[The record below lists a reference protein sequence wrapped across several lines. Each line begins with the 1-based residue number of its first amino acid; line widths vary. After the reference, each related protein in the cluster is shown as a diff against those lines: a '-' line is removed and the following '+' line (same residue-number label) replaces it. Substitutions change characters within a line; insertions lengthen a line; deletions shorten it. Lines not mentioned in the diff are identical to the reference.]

1 MRIGIISDTHGLL
14 REEVVKNLEGCDY
27 IIHAGDVGSID
38 IVDKLNKIAKTF
50 IVKGNIDKTGELKKL
65 PEYREIEMDETLIYL
80 THNKEDIPEELRE
93 IDMVIYGHSHK
104 YSEEKREGIIY
115 LNPGSCGK
123 KRFSLPLTMAI
134 APINL
139 GEIEIE
145 KIDIN

>member
-1 MRIGIISDTHGLL
+1 
-14 REEVVKNLEGCDY
+14 
-27 IIHAGDVGSID
+27 
-38 IVDKLNKIAKTF
+38 
-50 IVKGNIDKTGELKKL
+50 
-65 PEYREIEMDETLIYL
+65 MDETLIYL

>member
-1 MRIGIISDTHGLL
+1 
-14 REEVVKNLEGCDY
+14 
-27 IIHAGDVGSID
+27 
-38 IVDKLNKIAKTF
+38 
-50 IVKGNIDKTGELKKL
+50 
-65 PEYREIEMDETLIYL
+65 MDETLIYL
-80 THNKEDIPEELRE
+80 THNREDIPEELRG

-104 YSEEKREGIIY
+104 YSEEKREDIIY